1 MQNSK
6 LFVGNLDFT
15 VTVDD
20 LKALFATV
28 GTVTDAAVIMDKM
41 TGRSRGFGF
50 VTMGTE
56 DEAKGAVEKLNQA
69 DLKGRK
75 INVNIARPM
84 EPRQ

>member
-1 MQNSK
+1 MQNAK

-15 VTVDD
+15 VVAED
-20 LKALFATV
+20 LKALFAQV
-28 GTVTDAAVIMDKM
+28 GTVTDAVVIMDKM

-50 VTMGTE
+50 VTMSS
-56 DEAKGAVEKLNQA
+56 EAEANDAVTKLNQY

-84 EPRQ
+84 EAR

>member
-1 MQNSK
+1 MQNAK

-15 VTVDD
+15 VVAED
-20 LKALFATV
+20 LKALFAQV
-28 GTVTDAAVIMDKM
+28 GTVTDAVVIMDKM

-50 VTMGTE
+50 VTMSS
-56 DEAKGAVEKLNQA
+56 DAEANAAVEKLNQA

-84 EPRQ
+84 EAR